1 MAAAADKKYAPSF
14 TIPGRLRYHT
24 TTAQAAFES
33 ATRSD
38 SKLQKNQ
45 QPKAVDNAQA
55 TITMLLGKSTFQSLI
70 TDKFKESAD
79 HWESEGKLDPAN
91 RKAFEEYLKGDV
103 SVDPKAFFSTFVFK
117 SAEDLG
123 VPDDEIAKY
132 PAAAVLKQWA
142 GRDITVLAKVSDDSH
157 LKTQNWDG
165 KQELFPISETVFEL
179 EPGDLVEARN
189 VTMGVLNGS
198 SKPTLNL
205 TFNTLVLV
213 RKGTRLGGG
222 GTTEAAEDAAFDEL

>member
-1 MAAAADKKYAPSF
+1 MADEKKYAPSF
-14 TIPGRLRYHT
+14 TIPGRLRYFT
-24 TTAQAAFES
+24 VTAEEAFKS

-38 SKLQKNQ
+38 SKLPKNQ

-55 TITMLLGKSTFQSLI
+55 SITLLLGKTSFHSLV

-79 HWESEGKLDPAN
+79 HWEAEGKLDKSN

-103 SVDPKAFFSTFVFK
+103 TVDPKTFFSTFVFK
-117 SAEDLG
+117 SVEDLG
-123 VPDDEIAKY
+123 VPDDEVAKY
-132 PAAAVLKQWA
+132 PAACVIKQWA

-165 KQELFPISETVFEL
+165 KQELFPIAETVFEL

-189 VTMGVLNGS
+189 VTMGTLNGS

-222 GTTEAAEDAAFDEL
+222 GTTEAAEEAAFDEL

>member
-1 MAAAADKKYAPSF
+1 MADEKKYAPQF

-24 TTAQAAFES
+24 VTAQKAFES

-38 SKLQKNQ
+38 SKLPKAQ

-55 TITMLLGKSTFQSLI
+55 SVTLLLGKTTHARLI
-70 TDKFKESAD
+70 TGIFKESAD
-79 HWESEGKLDPAN
+79 FWEEQGKLDPAN

-103 SVDPKAFFSTFVFK
+103 TVDPKHSYSTFVFK
-117 SAEDLG
+117 SVDELG
-123 VPDDEIAKY
+123 VPDDEVAKY

-142 GRDITVLAKVSDDSH
+142 GRDITVLAKVSDDAH

-165 KQELFPISETVFEL
+165 KQELFPIEETVFTL
-179 EPGDLVEARN
+179 EAGDLVEARN

-198 SKPTLNL
+198 AKPTLNL

-222 GTTEAAEDAAFDEL
+222 GTTEAAEEGAFDEL

>member
-1 MAAAADKKYAPSF
+1 MADKEKQYAPSF

-24 TTAQAAFES
+24 VTAQKAFES
-33 ATRSD
+33 ATRAD
-38 SKLQKNQ
+38 SKLPKGM
-45 QPKAVDNAQA
+45 QPKAVENAQA
-55 TITMLLGKSTFQSLI
+55 SVTMLLGKSTFQNLI
-70 TDKFKESAD
+70 TDRFKEAAD

-103 SVDPKAFFSTFVFK
+103 TVDPKHSFSAFVFK
-117 SAEDLG
+117 GVDDLG
-123 VPDDEIAKY
+123 VPDDEVAKY
-132 PAAAVLKQWA
+132 PAAVVLKQWA
-142 GRDITVLAKVSDDSH
+142 GRDITVLAKVTDDAQ

-165 KQELFPISETVFEL
+165 KQELFPIEETIFEI

-222 GTTEAAEDAAFDEL
+222 GTTEAAEEAAFDEL

>member
-1 MAAAADKKYAPSF
+1 MADDKKYAPSF
-14 TIPGRLRYHT
+14 TLPGRLRYYT
-24 TTAQAAFES
+24 VTAQEAFES
-33 ATRSD
+33 ATRPD
-38 SKLQKNQ
+38 SKLPKGM

-55 TITMLLGKSTFQSLI
+55 SITLLLGKTTFQSLI
-70 TDKFKESAD
+70 SDKFKESAD
-79 HWESEGKLDPAN
+79 HWEEVGKLDPDN

-103 SVDPKAFFSTFVFK
+103 TVDPKAFFSTFVFK
-117 SAEDLG
+117 GVDELG
-123 VPDDEIAKY
+123 VPDNEVAKY

-142 GRDITVLAKVSDDSH
+142 GRDITVLAKVSDDAH

-165 KQELFPISETVFEL
+165 KQELFPIEETVFEL
-179 EPGDLVEARN
+179 EAGDLVEARN

-213 RKGTRLGGG
+213 RKGQRLGGG
-222 GTTEAAEDAAFDEL
+222 GVTEAAEEADFDEL

>member
-1 MAAAADKKYAPSF
+1 MVAQEKKYAPSF
-14 TIPGRLRYHT
+14 TIPGRLRYFT
-24 TTAQAAFES
+24 VTAQAAFES

-38 SKLQKNQ
+38 SKLPKNQ

-55 TITMLLGKSTFQSLI
+55 SVTLLLGRSSFHSLI

-79 HWESEGKLDPAN
+79 HWAEQGKLDDDVRAD
-91 RKAFEEYLKGDV
+91 FEKYLKGDV
-103 SVDPKAFFSTFVFK
+103 TKDPKSFFSTFVFK
-117 SAEDLG
+117 DVVDLG
-123 VPDDEIAKY
+123 VPDDEVAKY

-142 GRDITVLAKVSDDSH
+142 GRDITVLAKVSDDAH

-165 KQELFPISETVFEL
+165 KQELFPIGETIFEL

-189 VTMGVLNGS
+189 VTMGTLNGS
-198 SKPTLNL
+198 TKPTLNL

-222 GTTEAAEDAAFDEL
+222 GTTEAAEEAAFDEL

>member
-1 MAAAADKKYAPSF
+1 MADEKKYAPSF

-24 TTAQAAFES
+24 VTAQQAFES
-33 ATRSD
+33 ATRAD
-38 SKLQKNQ
+38 SKLKKTQ
-45 QPKAVDNAQA
+45 QPKAVENAQA
-55 TITMLLGKSTFQSLI
+55 SITMLLGKSTFQNLI

-79 HWESEGKLDPAN
+79 HWEAEGKLDADV
-91 RKAFEEYLKGDV
+91 REAFEEYLKGDV
-103 SVDPKAFFSTFVFK
+103 TVDPKSFFTAFVFK
-117 SAEDLG
+117 GVDELG
-123 VPDDEIAKY
+123 VPDDEVSKY
-132 PAAAVLKQWA
+132 PAAVVLKQWA

-165 KQELFPISETVFEL
+165 KQELFPIAETVFEL

-198 SKPTLNL
+198 AKPTLNL

-222 GTTEAAEDAAFDEL
+222 GTTEAAEEAAFAEL

>member
-1 MAAAADKKYAPSF
+1 MADKEKQYAPSF

-24 TTAQAAFES
+24 VTAQKAFES
-33 ATRSD
+33 ATRAD
-38 SKLQKNQ
+38 SKLPKGM
-45 QPKAVDNAQA
+45 QPKAVENAQA
-55 TITMLLGKSTFQSLI
+55 SVTLLLGKTTFQNLI
-70 TDKFKESAD
+70 TDIFKESAD
-79 HWESEGKLDPAN
+79 HWEAEGKLDPAN

-103 SVDPKAFFSTFVFK
+103 TVDPKHSFSAFVFK
-117 SAEDLG
+117 GVEDLG
-123 VPDDEIAKY
+123 VPDNEAPKY
-132 PAAAVLKQWA
+132 PAAVVLKQWA
-142 GRDITVLAKVSDDSH
+142 GRDITVLAKVSDDAH

-165 KQELFPISETVFEL
+165 KQELFPIEETVFEI

-222 GTTEAAEDAAFDEL
+222 GTTEAAEEAAFDEL

>member
-1 MAAAADKKYAPSF
+1 MAEEKKYAPSF
-14 TIPGRLRYHT
+14 TIPGRIRYLT

-33 ATRSD
+33 ATRAD
-38 SKLQKNQ
+38 SKLPKKQ
-45 QPKAVDNAQA
+45 QPATVDSAQA
-55 TITMLLGKSTFQSLI
+55 QVTLLLGKSTFQSLI

-79 HWESEGKLDPAN
+79 HWEELGKLDPDV
-91 RKAFEEYLKGDV
+91 RKDMEKYLKGDV
-103 SVDPKAFFSTFVFK
+103 TVDPKSFYSTFVFK
-117 SAEDLG
+117 DVADLS
-123 VPDDEIAKY
+123 VPDNEVAKY

-142 GRDITVLAKVSDDSH
+142 GRDITVLAKVDDDAQ

-165 KQELFPISETVFEL
+165 KQELFPIEETVFTL

-198 SKPTLNL
+198 AKPTLNL

-213 RKGTRLGGG
+213 RKGARLGGG
-222 GTTEAAEDAAFDEL
+222 GTTEGAEPAAFNEL

>member
-1 MAAAADKKYAPSF
+1 MADEKKYAPSF
-14 TIPGRLRYHT
+14 TIPGRLRYFT

-33 ATRSD
+33 ATRAD
-38 SKLQKNQ
+38 SKLPKGM

-55 TITMLLGKSTFQSLI
+55 SITLLLGKTTFQSLI

-79 HWESEGKLDPAN
+79 HWEGEGKLDPDN

-103 SVDPKAFFSTFVFK
+103 TVDPKAFFSTFVFK
-117 SAEDLG
+117 PVTDLG
-123 VPDDEIAKY
+123 VPDDEAGKY

-165 KQELFPISETVFEL
+165 KQELFPISETIFEL

-189 VTMGVLNGS
+189 VTMGTLNGS

-213 RKGTRLGGG
+213 RKGQRLGGG
-222 GTTEAAEDAAFDEL
+222 GTTEAAEEGAFDEL

>member
-1 MAAAADKKYAPSF
+1 MAAAAEKKYAPSF

-24 TTAQAAFES
+24 VTAQQAFES

-38 SKLQKNQ
+38 SKLPKSQ
-45 QPKAVDNAQA
+45 QPKAVENAQA
-55 TITMLLGKSTFQSLI
+55 SITMLLGKSSFNSLI
-70 TDKFKESAD
+70 TDKFAESAD
-79 HWESEGKLDPAN
+79 HWEAEGKLDADN

-103 SVDPKAFFSTFVFK
+103 TVDPKHSYSTFVFK
-117 SAEDLG
+117 DVVDLG
-123 VPDDEIAKY
+123 VPDDEAGKY

-142 GRDITVLAKVSDDSH
+142 GRDITVLAKVSDDAH

-165 KQELFPISETVFEL
+165 KQELFPIAETVFEL

-198 SKPTLNL
+198 AKPTLNL

-222 GTTEAAEDAAFDEL
+222 GTTEGAEDAAFDEL

>member
-1 MAAAADKKYAPSF
+1 MADEKKYAPSF
-14 TIPGRLRYHT
+14 TIPGRLRYFT
-24 TTAQAAFES
+24 VTAQAAFES

-38 SKLQKNQ
+38 SKLPKNQ

-55 TITMLLGKSTFQSLI
+55 SITLLLGRSTFQNLI
-70 TDKFKESAD
+70 TDKFNESAD
-79 HWESEGKLDPAN
+79 HWAEIGKLDPDV
-91 RKAFEEYLKGDV
+91 RKDMEKYLKGDV
-103 SVDPKAFFSTFVFK
+103 TKDPKTFFSTFVFK
-117 SAEDLG
+117 GVDELG

-142 GRDITVLAKVSDDSH
+142 GRDITVLAKVSDDAH

-198 SKPTLNL
+198 AKPTLNL

-222 GTTEAAEDAAFDEL
+222 GTTEAAEEAAFDEL

>member
-1 MAAAADKKYAPSF
+1 MAAATDKKYAPSF

-24 TTAQAAFES
+24 VTAQQAFES

-38 SKLQKNQ
+38 SKLPKGQ

-55 TITMLLGKSTFQSLI
+55 SVTMLLGKTTFQNLI
-70 TDKFKESAD
+70 TDTFKESAD
-79 HWESEGKLDPAN
+79 HWESEGKLDADN

-103 SVDPKAFFSTFVFK
+103 TVDPKHSFSAFVFK
-117 SAEDLG
+117 SVEDLG
-123 VPDDEIAKY
+123 VPEDEVAKY
-132 PAAAVLKQWA
+132 PAAVVLKQWA
-142 GRDITVLAKVSDDSH
+142 GRDITVLAKVSDDAH

-165 KQELFPISETVFEL
+165 KQELFPIAETVFEI

-189 VTMGVLNGS
+189 VTMGVLNGA

-222 GTTEAAEDAAFDEL
+222 GTTEAAEEAAFDEL

>member
-1 MAAAADKKYAPSF
+1 MADDKKKYAPSF

-24 TTAQAAFES
+24 VTAQQAFES

-38 SKLQKNQ
+38 SKLPKNQ

-55 TITMLLGKSTFQSLI
+55 SVTLLLGKTSFQSLI

-79 HWESEGKLDPAN
+79 HWESEGRLDPEN
-91 RKAFEEYLKGDV
+91 RKAFEDYLKGDV
-103 SVDPKAFFSTFVFK
+103 TKDPKAFFSTFVFK
-117 SAEDLG
+117 PVSDLG
-123 VPDDEIAKY
+123 VPDDEVGKY

-142 GRDITVLAKVSDDSH
+142 GRDITVLAKVSDDAH

-165 KQELFPISETVFEL
+165 KQELFPIAETVFEL

-198 SKPTLNL
+198 AKPTLNL

-222 GTTEAAEDAAFDEL
+222 GTTEAAEEAAFDEL